1 MAHSLRDA
9 CGDASAA
16 APVPNSHR
24 PTECSSFNHVPAGKD
39 LPQDFNVII
48 EIPAQSDPV
57 KYEADKE
64 LGLLVVDRFIG
75 TGMRYPVNYGYIP
88 QTLSG
93 DGDPVDVLV
102 ITPFPLLAGSIVRSR
117 VLGMLQMTDESGV
130 DAKLVAVP
138 HDKVCPMTANLK
150 SIDDVPEYLK
160 DQIKH
165 FFEQYKALEKGKWVK
180 VEGWAGIEAAH
191 KKSPTAQ
198 RTTRSG
204 APADGRFVRQPRV
217 SPQEAARFCLRWGRL
232 RAAATGGGRR
242 VGARGG
248 RSADAGGIFACVRDE
263 FAAGCR
269 RLSFRRIGCVRLVLT
284 DVSRDEVFCD
294 PIVVGLLALCDRGG
308 FCRLGRLGGFAG
320 LSTFSAFPA
329 FPAFFGLLPVSTVFS
344 ARSTFFAFFRPRA
357 PAFNPTSSPLVS
369 TATTAGSTDSSVR
382 NPAASSRFCT
392 AVSCFTQYSARDAL
406 DRSGS
411 GNDASTARGLRE
423 RV

>member
-1 MAHSLRDA
+1 MAHSVEGRLRRCIGRGALSRIPIDLQRA
-9 CGDASAA
+9 LM
-16 APVPNSHR
+16 
-24 PTECSSFNHVPAGKD
+24 SFNHVPAGKD

-191 KKSPTAQ
+191 KEITD
-198 RTTRSG
+198 G
-204 APADGRFVRQPRV
+204 AA
-217 SPQEAARFCLRWGRL
+217 
-232 RAAATGGGRR
+232 
-242 VGARGG
+242 
-248 RSADAGGIFACVRDE
+248 
-263 FAAGCR
+263 
-269 RLSFRRIGCVRLVLT
+269 
-284 DVSRDEVFCD
+284 
-294 PIVVGLLALCDRGG
+294 
-308 FCRLGRLGGFAG
+308 
-320 LSTFSAFPA
+320 
-329 FPAFFGLLPVSTVFS
+329 
-344 ARSTFFAFFRPRA
+344 
-357 PAFNPTSSPLVS
+357 N
-369 TATTAGSTDSSVR
+369 
-382 NPAASSRFCT
+382 
-392 AVSCFTQYSARDAL
+392 YKK
-406 DRSGS
+406 
-411 GNDASTARGLRE
+411 
-423 RV
+423 